1 LADRAIEMG
10 EWDSAE
16 IIPKPR
22 GLEAADNPKNSKR
35 PKRPFKNT
43 DIDAPLNTLLKA
55 DETEKKYLKSDN
67 ETWATPLRFVK
78 EARDRLAEGAFD
90 EAWVVFD
97 RNGHPAHEAAF
108 ALAAET
114 DKPVNIAFSSRSFEQ
129 WVLLHFE
136 KSLLPFEA
144 TECKIRRKGKSISL
158 DCQSDKPLEGSCEGD
173 KCLVGYIRKNHLPN
187 YSKRGSQLMLDVF
200 EKLSNDQNMNSALT
214 NTAWIRAK
222 QRHLLRGMLTSL
234 IWLILIPRL
243 MFWLNGFWVFKK
255 ISCGLR

>member
-1 LADRAIEMG
+1 MG

-136 KSLLPFEA
+136 KAYSLLKQQNVKYGEKVKVYLLIAKA
-144 TECKIRRKGKSISL
+144 T
-158 DCQSDKPLEGSCEGD
+158 
-173 KCLVGYIRKNHLPN
+173 NHLKEVVKAIN
-187 YSKRGSQLMLDVF
+187 VLLGI
-200 EKLSNDQNMNSALT
+200 SAK
-214 NTAWIRAK
+214 IIYPIIAK
-222 QRHLLRGMLTSL
+222 EVA
-234 IWLILIPRL
+234 
-243 MFWLNGFWVFKK
+243 N
-255 ISCGLR
+255 